1 MKKVTVW
8 LVLGLFA
15 TIAASVSGAQEPLE
29 ALRGPIN
36 EVVSVLQDPQY
47 QKGDQVEAGREKIW
61 SVIGSLFD
69 FTEMAKRSLARNWRV
84 FSPMERKKF
93 SEVFARFLGNT
104 YLDKIQKDYQN
115 EEVVFGKQ
123 EMLNSTKA
131 SVKTTVMRD
140 TVEIP
145 VDYKMLNR
153 GGGWRV
159 YDVNIEGVSLVKNYR
174 TQFGKILMRKSPADL
189 IERLQKKVAEQK
201 EQGEQE

>member
-1 MKKVTVW
+1 MKKVMVW
-8 LVLGLFA
+8 LALGLFGMF
-15 TIAASVSGAQEPLE
+15 AASVSGAQEPLD
-29 ALRGPIN
+29 ALRGPID

-47 QKGDQVEAGREKIW
+47 QKGDHVEAGREKIW
-61 SVIGSLFD
+61 SVIGNLFD
-69 FTEMAKRSLARNWRV
+69 FTEMAKRSLARNWRA
-84 FSPMERKKF
+84 FSPMERKEF

-131 SVKTTVMRD
+131 LVKTAVMRD

-153 GGGWRV
+153 RGGWRV

-189 IERLQKKVAEQK
+189 IERLRKKVAEQ
-201 EQGEQE
+201 E